1 VQSVDVPVA
10 LLGYGTV
17 GAAVHRLLTE
27 QGDEIE
33 RATGHRLRVVRALV
47 RDLSRERSFDP
58 GAGVLT
64 VDVEDVLDDSSIRI
78 VAEVMGG
85 VDPAGGHV
93 LSLLESGRS
102 VVTANK
108 QLVARRGAELFAA
121 AADAGAQLR
130 FEASVCAAIPVIKV
144 LRESLVVTNVHRVL
158 GIVNGTTN
166 FILSAMDEGRSY
178 ADALAEAQRLGYAEA
193 DPTDDVAGLD
203 AAAKM
208 AILATVAFGSRVPLD
223 WVEVDGIES
232 VTEEHVEAA
241 RALDMRVKLLGRAT
255 LAGDRVDVRVGPAF
269 VDAHHPLA
277 AVEGPFNAV
286 MLQGDAI
293 REITLEGPGA
303 GGIETASAVVADLVS
318 IVGTTGTGFL
328 QDDPVWRQL
337 ERMSLGELSSPW
349 YLRLVVEDRAGVL
362 AHLAEALAG
371 ENVSVARLVQQPAN
385 GDAVLHVVTHDAP
398 SGRVQSALA
407 AILALPESRGE
418 ATALPVVSERGV
430 DELSGFRSRGMR

>member
-17 GAAVHRLLTE
+17 GAAVHRLLSE

-47 RDLSRERSFDP
+47 RDPARERGFDP

-64 VDVEDVLDDSSIRI
+64 TELGDVLGDPSIRL

-85 VDPAGGHV
+85 VEPAGDHV
-93 LSLLESGRS
+93 LRLLQSGRS

-108 QLVARRGAELFAA
+108 QLVARHGAELFETAA
-121 AADAGAQLR
+121 AAGAQLR

-166 FILSAMDEGRSY
+166 FILSAMSEGRSY

-208 AILATVAFGSRVPLD
+208 AILATVAFGCRVPLE
-223 WVEVDGIES
+223 WVEVEGIEGLRA
-232 VTEEHVEAA
+232 EHVDAA
-241 RALDMRVKLLGRAT
+241 RQLDMRVKLLGRAT
-255 LAGDRVDVRVGPAF
+255 FAHGRVDVRVGPAF
-269 VDAHHPLA
+269 VDVHHPLA
-277 AVEGPFNAV
+277 AVDGAFNAV

-328 QDDPVWRQL
+328 QGDPVWHRI
-337 ERMSLGELSSPW
+337 ERMPPGELASLW

-362 AHLAEALAG
+362 ARLAQELAVEG
-371 ENVSVARLVQQPAN
+371 VSVARLVQQPAN
-385 GDAVLHVVTHDAP
+385 GHAVLHVVTHEAP
-398 SGRVQSALA
+398 AGRIEAALA
-407 AILALPESRGE
+407 AIRQLPESRGE

-430 DELSGFRSRGMR
+430 EELGWA

>member
-1 VQSVDVPVA
+1 VASVDVPVA

-17 GAAVHRLLTE
+17 GAAVHRLLEE

-47 RDLSRERSFDP
+47 RDPGKERAVPPPPGLLTDDIADILGDP
-58 GAGVLT
+58 
-64 VDVEDVLDDSSIRI
+64 SIRL

-85 VDPAGGHV
+85 VEPTGGHV
-93 LSLLESGRS
+93 LALLGSARS

-121 AADAGAQLR
+121 ASANGVQLR

-166 FILSAMDEGRSY
+166 FILSAMETGHTY

-193 DPTDDVAGLD
+193 DPTEDVGGLD
-203 AAAKM
+203 AAAKT
-208 AILATVAFGSRVPLD
+208 AILATVAFGSRVPLE
-223 WVEVDGIES
+223 WVAVEGIEG
-232 VTEEHVEAA
+232 VTSEHVAAA

-255 LAGDRVDVRVGPAF
+255 LADGRVDVRVGPAF
-269 VDAHHPLA
+269 VDVHHPLA
-277 AVEGPFNAV
+277 AVEGAFNAV

-303 GGIETASAVVADLVS
+303 GGIETASAVVADMVS
-318 IVGTTGTGFL
+318 VVGTTGTGFL
-328 QDDPVWRQL
+328 QNDPVWRDLQ
-337 ERMSLGELSSPW
+337 RMEAGDLGSNW
-349 YLRLVVEDRAGVL
+349 YLRLEVEDRAGVL
-362 AHLAEALAG
+362 ARIAQELAAQQ
-371 ENVSVARLVQQPAN
+371 VSVARLVQQP
-385 GDAVLHVVTHDAP
+385 GDDCAVLHVVTHEAAAG
-398 SGRVQSALA
+398 SVAAALE
-407 AILALPESRGE
+407 AIRALPESRGD
-418 ATALPVVSERGV
+418 ASALPVVSDRGV
-430 DELSGFRSRGMR
+430 EELGWA

>member
-1 VQSVDVPVA
+1 MPSVDVPVA

-17 GAAVHRLLTE
+17 GAAVHRLLEE
-27 QGDEIE
+27 QGEEIE

-47 RDLSRERSFDP
+47 RDPSKERAFEPAD
-58 GAGVLT
+58 GVLT
-64 VDVEDVLDDSSIRI
+64 TAAAEVLEDPSIRI

-85 VDPAGGHV
+85 VEPAGSHV
-93 LSLLESGRS
+93 LALLASGRS

-121 AADAGAQLR
+121 AAASGAQLR

-166 FILSAMDEGRSY
+166 FVLTAMDGGSSY
-178 ADALAEAQRLGYAEA
+178 GEALAEAQRLGYAEA
-193 DPTDDVAGLD
+193 DPSDDVGGVD
-203 AAAKM
+203 AAAKL

-223 WVEVDGIES
+223 WVAVEGIES
-232 VTEEHVEAA
+232 VSQEQVRAA
-241 RALDMRVKLLGRAT
+241 RALDMKVKLLARAT
-255 LAGDRVDVRVGPAF
+255 LDDGRVDVRVGPAF

-303 GGIETASAVVADLVS
+303 GGIETASAVVADMVS
-318 IVGTTGTGFL
+318 IVGTSGTGFL
-328 QDDPVWRQL
+328 QGDPVWRDLQ
-337 ERMSLGELSSPW
+337 RMEPGEVASPW
-349 YLRLVVEDRAGVL
+349 YLELRVADRAGVL
-362 AHLAEALAG
+362 AALARKLAVEG
-371 ENVSVARLVQQPAN
+371 VSVARLVQQPAS
-385 GDAVLHVVTHDAP
+385 DAAVLHIVTHEAP
-398 SGRVQSALA
+398 AGRIEAALE
-407 AILALPESRGE
+407 AIAALPVSRGA
-418 ATALPVVSERGV
+418 ATAIPVVSERGLE
-430 DELSGFRSRGMR
+430 ELGWA

>member
-1 VQSVDVPVA
+1 MQSVDVPVA

-17 GAAVHRLLTE
+17 GAAVHRLLAE

-47 RDLSRERSFDP
+47 RDPSRGRGFDP
-58 GAGVLT
+58 GARVLT
-64 VDVEDVLDDSSIRI
+64 TDVREVLDDPSIRL

-85 VDPAGGHV
+85 VEPAGDHV
-93 LSLLESGRS
+93 LSLLRSGRS

-108 QLVARRGAELFAA
+108 QLVARHGPELFAA
-121 AADAGAQLR
+121 AAAGGAQLR

-166 FILSAMDEGRSY
+166 FMLSAMSDGQSY
-178 ADALAEAQRLGYAEA
+178 AEALAEAQRLGYAEA
-193 DPTDDVAGLD
+193 DPTDDVGGLD

-208 AILATVAFGSRVPLD
+208 AILATVAFGSPVPLD
-223 WVEVDGIES
+223 WVEVQGIDALR
-232 VTEEHVEAA
+232 EA
-241 RALDMRVKLLGRAT
+241 RGLDMRVKLLGRAT
-255 LAGDRVDVRVGPAF
+255 LAHGRVDVRVGPAF

-277 AVEGPFNAV
+277 AVDGPFNAV

-328 QDDPVWRQL
+328 QGDPVWRQV
-337 ERMSLGELSSPW
+337 ERMPPGELSSLW
-349 YLRLVVEDRAGVL
+349 YLRVLVEDRAGVL
-362 AHLAEALAG
+362 ARLAQELAVEG
-371 ENVSVARLVQQPAN
+371 VSVARLVQQPAN
-385 GDAVLHVVTHDAP
+385 GHAVLHVVTHEAP
-398 SGRVQSALA
+398 AGRVEAALA
-407 AILALPESRGE
+407 AIRALPESRGE

-430 DELSGFRSRGMR
+430 EELGWA

>member
-1 VQSVDVPVA
+1 MQSVDVPVA

-17 GAAVHRLLTE
+17 GAAVHRLLSE

-47 RDLSRERSFDP
+47 RDPGRERAFEAGP
-58 GAGVLT
+58 GVLT
-64 VDVEDVLDDSSIRI
+64 TDIGDVLDDPSIRL

-85 VDPAGGHV
+85 VEPAGGHV
-93 LSLLESGRS
+93 LRLLQSGRS

-108 QLVARRGAELFAA
+108 QLVARHGAELFEAA
-121 AADAGAQLR
+121 AAAGAQLR

-166 FILSAMDEGRSY
+166 FILSAMSEGRSY
-178 ADALAEAQRLGYAEA
+178 SDALSDAQRLGYAAA

-208 AILATVAFGSRVPLD
+208 AILATVAFGCRVPLD
-223 WVEVDGIES
+223 WVEVEGIEGLR
-232 VTEEHVEAA
+232 EEHAEAA
-241 RALDMRVKLLGRAT
+241 RQLDMRLKLLGRAT
-255 LAGDRVDVRVGPAF
+255 FAHGRVDVRVGPAF

-277 AVEGPFNAV
+277 AVDGAFNAV

-328 QDDPVWRQL
+328 QGDPVWHEI
-337 ERMSLGELSSPW
+337 ERMPPGELSSLW

-362 AHLAEALAG
+362 ARLAQELAVEG
-371 ENVSVARLVQQPAN
+371 VSVARLVQQPAN
-385 GDAVLHVVTHDAP
+385 GHAVLHVVTHEAP
-398 SGRVQSALA
+398 AGRIGAALA
-407 AILALPESRGE
+407 AIRALPESRGE
-418 ATALPVVSERGV
+418 ADALPVVSERGV
-430 DELSGFRSRGMR
+430 DELGWA

>member
-17 GAAVHRLLTE
+17 GAAVHRLLSE

-47 RDLSRERSFDP
+47 RDPGRERGFDP

-64 VDVEDVLDDSSIRI
+64 TELGDVLGDPSIRL

-85 VDPAGGHV
+85 VEPAGDHV
-93 LSLLESGRS
+93 LRLLQSGRS

-108 QLVARRGAELFAA
+108 QLVARHGAELFETAA
-121 AADAGAQLR
+121 AAGAQLR

-166 FILSAMDEGRSY
+166 FILSAMSEGRSY

-208 AILATVAFGSRVPLD
+208 AILATVAFGCRVPLE
-223 WVEVDGIES
+223 WVEVEGIEGLRG
-232 VTEEHVEAA
+232 EHVDAA
-241 RALDMRVKLLGRAT
+241 RQLDMRVKLLGRAT
-255 LAGDRVDVRVGPAF
+255 FAHGRVDVRVGPAF
-269 VDAHHPLA
+269 VDVHHPLA
-277 AVEGPFNAV
+277 AVDGAFNAV

-328 QDDPVWRQL
+328 QGDPVWHRI
-337 ERMSLGELSSPW
+337 ERMPPGELASLW

-362 AHLAEALAG
+362 ARLAQELAVEG
-371 ENVSVARLVQQPAN
+371 VSVARLVQQPAN
-385 GDAVLHVVTHDAP
+385 GHAVLHVVTHEAP
-398 SGRVQSALA
+398 AGRIEAALA
-407 AILALPESRGE
+407 AIRQLPESRGE

-430 DELSGFRSRGMR
+430 EELGWA